1 MMNTNAIA
9 NEKPTKALD
18 FDPEEAFS
26 KVAAASGRVSILGAS
41 MIDNTVSVDHLP
53 GPGETIP
60 SGPIQQ
66 FGGGKSANQAVA
78 AAKIG
83 AHAQLFSAIG
93 SDENAKLIMRLL
105 HEAGVDASNIK
116 QTEGASGSTLIA
128 VDGNAENWVI
138 TQAGANATIDGE
150 YLDSVLDTLLEGS
163 ALGLCMEI
171 PFETDIAAA
180 KAARSSGLK
189 VWLNN
194 SPFTTDIPTALREFC
209 DGLIVNEHEM
219 ARMLGRHD
227 ERNEDWDAVDWPAVS
242 EEFREYGFAQAIVT
256 LGAQGSVVLN
266 NGEITRIAPVKIRAV
281 DTTGCGDSFFAG
293 ILSGLAGG
301 LTLEDSARLASYVS
315 AYAATGM
322 GAQASYGSAEQI
334 LELTR

>member
-1 MMNTNAIA
+1 
-9 NEKPTKALD
+9 
-18 FDPEEAFS
+18 
-26 KVAAASGRVSILGAS
+26 
-41 MIDNTVSVDHLP
+41 
-53 GPGETIP
+53 
-60 SGPIQQ
+60 
-66 FGGGKSANQAVA
+66 
-78 AAKIG
+78 
-83 AHAQLFSAIG
+83 
-93 SDENAKLIMRLL
+93 
-105 HEAGVDASNIK
+105 
-116 QTEGASGSTLIA
+116 
-128 VDGNAENWVI
+128 
-138 TQAGANATIDGE
+138 
-150 YLDSVLDTLLEGS
+150 
-163 ALGLCMEI
+163 
-171 PFETDIAAA
+171 
-180 KAARSSGLK
+180 
-189 VWLNN
+189 
-194 SPFTTDIPTALREFC
+194 
-209 DGLIVNEHEM
+209 LIVNEHEM